1 MAEINMSELCSCLT
15 TTRQGSIRVYHIL
28 LRGQCRIVTMDELVF
43 FFSFF
48 CSYFLER
55 IIYSVFLDVCVF
67 GPNC

>member
-48 CSYFLER
+48 CSYFLK
-55 IIYSVFLDVCVF
+55 
-67 GPNC
+67 